1 MSEKKEMEKP
11 VEGENNGENN
21 EESNAKEVN
30 FDKLFMQKV
39 EVTMGDLQIM
49 SNIIEAVT
57 SRGAFRASE
66 LKGVGEFFEKISG
79 MIPKDNNPSSTT
91 PQ

>member
-11 VEGENNGENN
+11 VEGEYYGENNGENN

-39 EVTMGDLQIM
+39 
-49 SNIIEAVT
+49 
-57 SRGAFRASE
+57 RSE
-66 LKGVGEFFEKISG
+66 PTNS
-79 MIPKDNNPSSTT
+79 
-91 PQ
+91 